1 MMEEEQ
7 AAWASLIRA
16 VGWFIDWGPHPDFVR
31 PALTKVERLLILD
44 QAPRSDLQQA
54 IKELSEVCSGE
65 FYVRLPDRLRTAVA
79 RMDGSRARLEA
90 AQTSEFLRGLE
101 G

>member
-1 MMEEEQ
+1 MTEQ
-7 AAWASLIRA
+7 DAAWSSLIRA

-31 PALTKVERLLILD
+31 PAMTKVERLLILD
-44 QAPRSDLQQA
+44 QAPRAELQEA
-54 IKELSEVCSGE
+54 IKELSQICSGQN
-65 FYVRLPDRLRTAVA
+65 YVSLPDRLRTAVA

-90 AQTSEFLRGLE
+90 AQSSEFLRRLE